1 MADLVRVSVQGSG
14 EWLDVEGGTAS
25 TTETAAILTVPISG
39 ELGARLTSGARR
51 TYLIAVGDPDV
62 PEGVEPEV
70 WRGVVTSWRPQG
82 ELLRIDARAAAS
94 LEDLN

>member
-14 EWLDVEGGTAS
+14 EWLDVVGATAS
-25 TTETAAILTVPISG
+25 TTETAGLITVPITG
-39 ELGARLTSGARR
+39 ELGARLTSGALR
-51 TYLIAVGDPDV
+51 TYLVAVGDPV
-62 PEGVEPEV
+62 APEGVEPEV

-94 LEDLN
+94 IEDLN